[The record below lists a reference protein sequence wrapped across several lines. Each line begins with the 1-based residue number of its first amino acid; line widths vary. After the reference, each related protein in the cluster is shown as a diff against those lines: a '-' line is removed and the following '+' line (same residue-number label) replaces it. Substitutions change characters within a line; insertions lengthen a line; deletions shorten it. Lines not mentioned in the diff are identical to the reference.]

1 MSKSID
7 EIKKLIDNNRLKGEN
22 FNHFVLEGGAGSGKT
37 ESLKEIISYISEKF
51 PDLTIACITHTNV
64 AADTIKSRV
73 DNDKHRIS
81 TIHSFLNH
89 LIKNFTKNIQEVL
102 PEIFCLDNS
111 AIIDHEDYK
120 KRHEKLSKK
129 KYQIE
134 KLLTGK
140 VIGKRDYDKNPQY
153 FNQKLISEINLI
165 NHKIIELISK
175 KDHSVIKYNET
186 TFDSLEDLSFS
197 HDSLLVIAK
206 LLASKFN
213 LFPKI
218 ISDKFDY
225 IFIDEYQD
233 TNPTII
239 KLFLESLPNNKNTTI
254 GLFGDSMQGIY
265 DDGVGDVQLYIDK
278 GVIIKVDKEDNY
290 RCSQQVIKFIN
301 QLRNDPIRQELAL
314 KENETVESRQGFV
327 KLYVK
332 KYVNKPHTRSS
343 EEEKNSYLLE
353 LKKNISEIR
362 KDMPDDL
369 KILLLTNKSISKELG
384 FENLYNIFNERYSDV
399 KDEIEKELAK
409 IQILDIVELIRLYH
423 NKSYNELLLKFKK
436 NGFYIK
442 SIDDK
447 NKLIASLNSLIEL
460 NLSLKETVDFCIS
473 NSLIKKTERA
483 SNYELNSRNFLQE
496 FNSNVIFTQLEGYY
510 EKGFNTVN
518 RVNAEYKLDYD
529 QQEFDDFLDNLKKK
543 RFYKNLFSKD
553 LKFNEVL
560 HYFNYLNE
568 EANYITMHKTK
579 GSGIENVLV
588 VLDEYFWSKYQFKS
602 VYKKEQRSL
611 FNQKLFYV
619 SCSRA
624 IKNLSILR
632 FVENED
638 EETDLVNYF
647 KNCEIIKT

>member
-1 MSKSID
+1 
-7 EIKKLIDNNRLKGEN
+7 
-22 FNHFVLEGGAGSGKT
+22 
-37 ESLKEIISYISEKF
+37 
-51 PDLTIACITHTNV
+51 
-64 AADTIKSRV
+64 
-73 DNDKHRIS
+73 
-81 TIHSFLNH
+81 
-89 LIKNFTKNIQEVL
+89 
-102 PEIFCLDNS
+102 
-111 AIIDHEDYK
+111 
-120 KRHEKLSKK
+120 
-129 KYQIE
+129 
-134 KLLTGK
+134 
-140 VIGKRDYDKNPQY
+140 
-153 FNQKLISEINLI
+153 
-165 NHKIIELISK
+165 
-175 KDHSVIKYNET
+175 
-186 TFDSLEDLSFS
+186 
-197 HDSLLVIAK
+197 
-206 LLASKFN
+206 
-213 LFPKI
+213 
-218 ISDKFDY
+218 
-225 IFIDEYQD
+225 
-233 TNPTII
+233 
-239 KLFLESLPNNKNTTI
+239 
-254 GLFGDSMQGIY
+254 MQGIY

-332 KYVNKPHTRSS
+332 KYLNKPHTRSS

-353 LKKNISEIR
+353 LKKNIAEIR

-483 SNYELNSRNFLQE
+483 GNYELNSQKFLQE

-518 RVNAEYKLDYD
+518 RVNTEFKLDYD
-529 QQEFDDFLDNLKKK
+529 QQEFDDFLYNLKKK

-579 GSGIENVLV
+579 GSGIKNVLV